1 VFSLKL
7 FKLIRTAAWLLAVLL
22 ASPSA
27 IAVGAPSAEVE
38 TAEHAHLG
46 RRHAEAGR
54 FHDAIAEYR
63 KAYELKADPEFL
75 FAIAGCYRRLGNSE
89 RALFFYQRYL
99 TASPTG
105 ANHVEAEQAV
115 AALEPRALTPLL
127 PLADQPL
134 APSLTN
140 DVVLVPLPAQ
150 PPAQRPGGAW
160 KRWWVWTVT
169 GVVLLGVA
177 TTAVLISRGND
188 DRTMPPTALGNMRF

>member
-1 VFSLKL
+1 M
-7 FKLIRTAAWLLAVLL
+7 
-22 ASPSA
+22 ASPTA
-27 IAVGAPSAEVE
+27 IVLGATSSEVE
-38 TAEHAHLG
+38 TAAHAQQG
-46 RRHAEAGR
+46 RRHADAGR

-75 FAIAGCYRRLGNSE
+75 FAIAGCYRHLGNSE

-99 TASPTG
+99 TAAPTG

-115 AALEPRALTPLL
+115 AALGPRALTAPR

-134 APSLTN
+134 APSLSN
-140 DVVLVPLPAQ
+140 DVVLVPLPPQ
-150 PPAQRPGGAW
+150 PPPRRPHAAW
-160 KRWWVWTVT
+160 TRWWVWSVT
-169 GVVLLGVA
+169 AVVLLGVA